1 MFDLMSPAVKSANLK
16 REQKGSENPVLR
28 AGNAS
33 DLEREEHYALPAAWH
48 EGEKWRVFIE
58 GRI

>member
-1 MFDLMSPAVKSANLK
+1 MSPAVKSANLK